1 MKNIQKP
8 TVLVLG
14 ASGTIGRQVVE
25 DLEGQAV
32 NVRITS
38 RNQEVVDQLTREGK
52 DCKYLDLD
60 DPRTFALAL
69 AGVDRVFLLTGY
81 TVAMLTQS
89 KTLVDAAKKA
99 GVRHIVHVG
108 VFAEWDT
115 TDAHF
120 AWHQL
125 IEKYIEASGIAWTH
139 LHPNM
144 FMEVFTS
151 FYIPKN
157 LTYTSYWDDRRVGY
171 IASSDIAAVAA
182 KALVDGPERHGGQH
196 YWLSV
201 ESFNGQ
207 EIAALLSEVTGLE
220 IKHENKGLEGF
231 KELVDTLLA
240 NGAESWYTKANI
252 DFVTQMLDG
261 RMSYM
266 SMVQNDVPYVLGRPA
281 KTVREYLEEHKAAIV
296 ESAKAL

>member
-1 MKNIQKP
+1 M
-8 TVLVLG
+8 
-14 ASGTIGRQVVE
+14 VE
-25 DLEGQAV
+25 
-32 NVRITS
+32 
-38 RNQEVVDQLTREGK
+38 QLCSKGK

-60 DPRTFALAL
+60 DPKTFALAL

-81 TVAMLTQS
+81 TVGMLTQS

-99 GVRHIVHVG
+99 GVSHMVHVG
-108 VFAEWDT
+108 VFSEWDT

-120 AWHQL
+120 AWHQM

-144 FMEVFTS
+144 FMEALTS
-151 FYIPKN
+151 AYLPKN
-157 LTYTSYWDDRRVGY
+157 LTYTTYWEDRRVGY

-182 KALVDGPERHGGQH
+182 KVLMDGPQRHAGKD

-201 ESFNGQ
+201 ESFNGK
-207 EIAALLSEVTGLE
+207 EIAQLMSEVTGLQ
-220 IKHENKGLEGF
+220 IKCEEKGVEEF
-231 KELVDTLLA
+231 KQLIEDWISK
-240 NGAESWYTKANI
+240 GADSWYASANI

-266 SMVQNDVPYVLGRPA
+266 SMVQNDIPYILGRPA
-281 KTVREYLEEHKAAIV
+281 KKVREFLLENKDVLVA
-296 ESAKAL
+296 SAGQKE

>member
-1 MKNIQKP
+1 MENKQNP

-14 ASGTIGRQVVE
+14 ASGTIGRQVVK
-25 DLEGQAV
+25 DLGGQAV

-38 RNQEVVDQLTREGK
+38 RNQETVEQLRREGQ

-69 AGVDRVFLLTGY
+69 AGVDRVFMLTGY

-99 GVRHIVHVG
+99 GVRHIVHVV

-120 AWHQL
+120 AWHQM

-144 FMEVFTS
+144 FMEVFTGL
-151 FYIPKN
+151 YIPKN
-157 LTYTSYWDDRRVGY
+157 LTYTGYWDDRRVGY

-182 KALVDGPERHGGQH
+182 KALVDGPQRHGGQH

-201 ESFNGQ
+201 ETFNGQ

-220 IKHENKGLEGF
+220 IKYENKGLEGF
-231 KELVDTLLA
+231 KELIETLLA
-240 NGAESWYTKANI
+240 NGAESWYAKANI

-266 SMVQNDVPYVLGRPA
+266 SMVQNDIPYVLGRPA
-281 KTVREYLEEHKAAIV
+281 KTLREFLEEHKAAIV
-296 ESAKAL
+296 ASAGSI